1 MNLITGNKF
10 EDHRGILQFNNE
22 FDLSEVKRMY
32 VIQNSIDHTKRGWQ
46 GHSIEKRWYICLNGK
61 FKITVRK
68 IDNWEN
74 PSQDL
79 PKSEYIL
86 EGNSE
91 LNVLF
96 IEPGNITL
104 IETLI
109 EGSKLLVYSNYKLGE
124 VNDEYRFAI
133 EHF

>member
-32 VIQNSIDHTKRGWQ
+32 VIQNSINHTKRGWQ
-46 GHSIEKRWYICLNGK
+46 GHSIEKRWYICLYGK
-61 FKITVRK
+61 FKITVIK
-68 IDNWEN
+68 IDNWES
-74 PSQDL
+74 PSKDL

-91 LNVLF
+91 LNVLY

-104 IETLI
+104 IESLI
-109 EGSKLLVYSNYKLGE
+109 EESKLLVYSNYKLGE